1 MTSLAGAGRE
11 LQHPDRQPLRLEVAS
26 VLPGTLKV
34 YMEGVSRFLRY
45 CGVVR
50 PGQSLVLARDK
61 VDGLMVAFI
70 QHLYDTDGYYSHAQ
84 LAVSG
89 LTSGSRTLLDA
100 GSPRGTLSL
109 GPSAA

>member
-11 LQHPDRQPLRLEVAS
+11 LRHPDRQPLRLEVAS

-50 PGQSLVLARDK
+50 SGQALVLATDE
-61 VDGLMVAFI
+61 VDERMVEYI
-70 QHLYDTDGYYSHAQ
+70 QHIYDNDGYP
-84 LAVSG
+84 VSIPTRSWPCQG
-89 LTSGSRTLLDA
+89 
-100 GSPRGTLSL
+100 
-109 GPSAA
+109 

>member
-11 LQHPDRQPLRLEVAS
+11 LRHPDRQPLRLEVAS

-50 PGQSLVLARDK
+50 SGQALVLATDE
-61 VDGLMVAFI
+61 VDERMVEYI
-70 QHLYDTDGYYSHAQ
+70 QHIYDNDRRFLFPRAVGRVRAKVSTPGAQ
-84 LAVSG
+84 EP
-89 LTSGSRTLLDA
+89 LTA
-100 GSPRGTLSL
+100 K
-109 GPSAA
+109 